1 MPVTNGPHVDVID
14 RIKEDLSKMV
24 GQRVKMRA
32 NKGRKVIVEK
42 EGTIEEVYPN
52 LFVIRLKEAANR
64 SSRVSYSYVDILTK
78 TVQLS
83 YFSTGENALPWLSK
97 FN

>member
-1 MPVTNGPHVDVID
+1 MPVVNGPHVDVID
-14 RIKEDLSKMV
+14 RIKGDLSKMV

-52 LFVIRLKEAANR
+52 LFVMRLNEAANR

-97 FN
+97 LN